1 MSLLYWGHPA
11 ETSLALFAGGE
22 LGPLSRWR
30 IEKHLQDCASC
41 QHIVADF
48 FHLQSDLSE
57 LSLLPALDWDAMTAE
72 ICERAAETAPSELA
86 PRPFLSPPMM
96 WRYGLV
102 TATLFCAFVVV
113 RQFPFEKSPQES
125 ALSAMLAEQDAPLVQ
140 EKLSILEDADDAL
153 KDTGETLKGAS
164 RLSGPVAAMAPQEEE
179 IQAAES
185 QERATREI
193 SVVGQSRGFASAAK
207 PATASSASAPGDPRS
222 VRWQVAP
229 EQDVNAQDMI
239 TRGAPARAPAP
250 APANESAFLKKA
262 VLAPVKNQP
271 AEPPA
276 KSGEAR
282 KRALTKRELG
292 GEYRAESPEGRLRD
306 ATQKIVIAAD
316 TTGREIASADAP
328 EPVRVAEAAG
338 TIENFQTTSQ
348 IQPQIRP
355 QIRTDDESAADAGA
369 GVRTVNQRKE
379 TNEATEKRK
388 SVVMS
393 RAVASETESPL
404 AAPASSVIASA
415 SSLRPPGLGAAEPGA
430 AGRGASGRSASAPA
444 LVIGGNLSIMPVSLE
459 GSEIGVTADGWLR
472 VRHLDARTGNV
483 MITDIYAQ

>member
-57 LSLLPALDWDAMTAE
+57 LSLLPALDWDAMTAK
-72 ICERAAETAPSELA
+72 ICERAAETAPSEPA

-113 RQFPFEKSPQES
+113 RQFPFEKSPRES
-125 ALSAMLAEQDAPLVQ
+125 AWTAMLADESAPLVQ

-164 RLSGPVAAMAPQEEE
+164 RLSGPAATVAPQEEE

-193 SVVGQSRGFASAAK
+193 SVVGQSRGFASVAK

-222 VRWQVAP
+222 VRRQFAA
-229 EQDVNAQDMI
+229 ERDVIAQDAI
-239 TRGAPARAPAP
+239 GTRPAAPAK
-250 APANESAFLKKA
+250 EFAFLKKA
-262 VLAPVKNQP
+262 VLAPDKNQP
-271 AEPPA
+271 AEPSA

-282 KRALTKRELG
+282 KRVPTKRELG
-292 GEYRAESPEGRLRD
+292 GEHRAESREGRLRD

-316 TTGREIASADAP
+316 TTSREIAFADAP

-338 TIENFQTTSQ
+338 TIENFQTKS
-348 IQPQIRP
+348 QIRP

-393 RAVASETESPL
+393 RAVASETERLL

-415 SSLRPPGLGAAEPGA
+415 SSLRPPGLGAAGPGA
-430 AGRGASGRSASAPA
+430 AGPGAAGPGAAGRSASAPA
-444 LVIGGNLSIMPVSLE
+444 MVIGGNLSIIPVSLE
-459 GSEIGVTADGWLR
+459 GSEVGVTADGWLR

-483 MITDIYAQ
+483 MITDIYVQ

>member
-30 IEKHLQDCASC
+30 IEKHLQNCASC

-57 LSLLPALDWDAMTAE
+57 LSFLPALDWDAMASE
-72 ICERAAETAPSELA
+72 IRERAAETAPSEPA

-125 ALSAMLAEQDAPLVQ
+125 ARTAMLADESAPLVQ

-153 KDTGETLKGAS
+153 QNTGETLTGAS
-164 RLSGPVAAMAPQEEE
+164 RLSGSVAAVAPQKEE
-179 IQAAES
+179 IQAAEAE
-185 QERATREI
+185 ERAKREI
-193 SVVGQSRGFASAAK
+193 SVVGQLRGFASAAK
-207 PATASSASAPGDPRS
+207 PATASSASPPSAPRS
-222 VRWQVAP
+222 GRRQVGP

-250 APANESAFLKKA
+250 AQEFAFLKKT
-262 VLAPVKNQP
+262 VLAPDKNQP

-292 GEYRAESPEGRLRD
+292 GEYRAESREGRLRE
-306 ATQKIVIAAD
+306 AAQNIVMAAD
-316 TTGREIASADAP
+316 TSSKEIAFAAAP
-328 EPVRVAEAAG
+328 EPVRVAEAEGIIAAG
-338 TIENFQTTSQ
+338 TIENFQTKS
-348 IQPQIRP
+348 QIRP
-355 QIRTDDESAADAGA
+355 RIRTDDESAAVAGA
-369 GVRTVNQRKE
+369 GGRTSNQR
-379 TNEATEKRK
+379 NEKQEPAE
-388 SVVMS
+388 ML
-393 RAVASETESPL
+393 RAAASETESPL
-404 AAPASSVIASA
+404 AALASSVIASA
-415 SSLRPPGLGAAEPGA
+415 SSLRPPELEA
-430 AGRGASGRSASAPA
+430 AGRGALGRSASAPA
-444 LVIGGNLSIMPVSLE
+444 MVIGGNLSILPVSLE
-459 GSEIGVTADGWLR
+459 GSEVGVTADGWLR
-472 VRHLDARTGNV
+472 VRHLDAKTGNV
-483 MITDIYAQ
+483 VITDIYVQ

>member
-41 QHIVADF
+41 QRIVADF

-57 LSLLPALDWDAMTAE
+57 LSLLPALDWDAMTAK
-72 ICERAAETAPSELA
+72 ICERAAETAPSEPA

-140 EKLSILEDADDAL
+140 EKLSILEDADDAR
-153 KDTGETLKGAS
+153 KDAGETPRGAS
-164 RLSGPVAAMAPQEEE
+164 RLSGPAAAVAPQEEE

-185 QERATREI
+185 QERAKREI

-222 VRWQVAP
+222 VRRQVGP

-250 APANESAFLKKA
+250 APASEFAFLKKA
-262 VLAPVKNQP
+262 VLAPDKNQP

-292 GEYRAESPEGRLRD
+292 GEYRAESPEGRLRE

-316 TTGREIASADAP
+316 TSSKEIASANAP

-338 TIENFQTTSQ
+338 TIENFQTKSQ

-355 QIRTDDESAADAGA
+355 QIRTDDESAVDAGT
-369 GVRTVNQRKE
+369 GGRTANQRKE
-379 TNEATEKRK
+379 TNEKRK

-393 RAVASETESPL
+393 RAVASETENPR

-415 SSLRPPGLGAAEPGA
+415 SSLRPPGLGAAGPGA
-430 AGRGASGRSASAPA
+430 AGRSPSAPA
-444 LVIGGNLSIMPVSLE
+444 MVIGGNLSIIPVSLE
-459 GSEIGVTADGWLR
+459 GSEVGVTADGWLR

>member
-57 LSLLPALDWDAMTAE
+57 LSLLPALDWDAMTAK
-72 ICERAAETAPSELA
+72 ICERAAETAPSEPA

-140 EKLSILEDADDAL
+140 EKLSILEDADDAR
-153 KDTGETLKGAS
+153 KDAGETPRGAS
-164 RLSGPVAAMAPQEEE
+164 RLTGPAAAVAPQEEE

-207 PATASSASAPGDPRS
+207 PATASSASAPGDHRS
-222 VRWQVAP
+222 VRRQFAA
-229 EQDVNAQDMI
+229 ERDAIAQDAI
-239 TRGAPARAPAP
+239 GTRPTAPAK
-250 APANESAFLKKA
+250 EFAFLKKA
-262 VLAPVKNQP
+262 VLAPDKNQP

-316 TTGREIASADAP
+316 TSSKEIASANAP

-338 TIENFQTTSQ
+338 TIENFQTKSQ

-369 GVRTVNQRKE
+369 GGRTANQRKE
-379 TNEATEKRK
+379 KQEPAE
-388 SVVMS
+388 ML
-393 RAVASETESPL
+393 RAAASETESLL

-415 SSLRPPGLGAAEPGA
+415 SSLRPPGLGAAGPGA
-430 AGRGASGRSASAPA
+430 AGRSASAPA
-444 LVIGGNLSIMPVSLE
+444 MVIGGNLSIIPVSLE
-459 GSEIGVTADGWLR
+459 GSEVGVTADGWLR

-483 MITDIYAQ
+483 MITDIYVQ

>member
-1 MSLLYWGHPA
+1 
-11 ETSLALFAGGE
+11 
-22 LGPLSRWR
+22 
-30 IEKHLQDCASC
+30 
-41 QHIVADF
+41 
-48 FHLQSDLSE
+48 
-57 LSLLPALDWDAMTAE
+57 
-72 ICERAAETAPSELA
+72 
-86 PRPFLSPPMM
+86 MM

-140 EKLSILEDADDAL
+140 EKLSVLEDADDAR
-153 KDTGETLKGAS
+153 KDAGETPRGAS
-164 RLSGPVAAMAPQEEE
+164 RLSGPAATVAPQEEE

-193 SVVGQSRGFASAAK
+193 SVVGQSRGFASVAK

-222 VRWQVAP
+222 VRRQFAA
-229 EQDVNAQDMI
+229 ERDVIAQDAI
-239 TRGAPARAPAP
+239 GTRPAAPAK
-250 APANESAFLKKA
+250 EFAFLKKA
-262 VLAPVKNQP
+262 VLAPDKNQP
-271 AEPPA
+271 AEPSA

-282 KRALTKRELG
+282 KRVPTKRELG
-292 GEYRAESPEGRLRD
+292 GEHRAESREGRLRD

-316 TTGREIASADAP
+316 TTSREIAFADAP

-338 TIENFQTTSQ
+338 TIENFQTKSQ
-348 IQPQIRP
+348 IRPQIRP

-393 RAVASETESPL
+393 RAVASETERLL

-415 SSLRPPGLGAAEPGA
+415 SSLRPPGLGAAGPGA
-430 AGRGASGRSASAPA
+430 AGPGAAGPGAAGRSASAPA
-444 LVIGGNLSIMPVSLE
+444 MVIGGNLSIIPVSLE
-459 GSEIGVTADGWLR
+459 GSEVGVTADGWLR

-483 MITDIYAQ
+483 MITDIYVQ

>member
-57 LSLLPALDWDAMTAE
+57 LSLLPALDWDAMTAK
-72 ICERAAETAPSELA
+72 ICERAAETAPSEPA

-153 KDTGETLKGAS
+153 KDAGETLTGAS
-164 RLSGPVAAMAPQEEE
+164 RLSGSVAAVAPQEEE

-193 SVVGQSRGFASAAK
+193 SVVGQSRGFASAVK
-207 PATASSASAPGDPRS
+207 PAAASSASTPGDPRS
-222 VRWQVAP
+222 VRRQFAM
-229 EQDVNAQDMI
+229 ERDAIAQDAI
-239 TRGAPARAPAP
+239 GTRPAAPAS
-250 APANESAFLKKA
+250 ESALLKKA
-262 VLAPVKNQP
+262 VLAPDKNQP

-276 KSGEAR
+276 KSVGAR
-282 KRALTKRELG
+282 KRALTKRELS
-292 GEYRAESPEGRLRD
+292 GEYLAESREGRLRE

-316 TTGREIASADAP
+316 TTSREIASSDAP

-338 TIENFQTTSQ
+338 TIENFQTKFQ
-348 IQPQIRP
+348 IQPPDSGGR
-355 QIRTDDESAADAGA
+355 RVS
-369 GVRTVNQRKE
+369 
-379 TNEATEKRK
+379 
-388 SVVMS
+388 
-393 RAVASETESPL
+393 
-404 AAPASSVIASA
+404 
-415 SSLRPPGLGAAEPGA
+415 
-430 AGRGASGRSASAPA
+430 AGRTYRRPDGKSEE
-444 LVIGGNLSIMPVSLE
+444 GN
-459 GSEIGVTADGWLR
+459 
-472 VRHLDARTGNV
+472 H
-483 MITDIYAQ
+483 